1 MATTLLA
8 MATLP
13 SCREEI
19 AGSREAFTA
28 PQISGLFERRPTFI
42 KIGEEVLLAVNQ
54 RGEDLFF
61 FKTASGYGEAG
72 AEAAAFGSGLGLDR
86 PVASIYSRIYPLEA
100 LALVKNNWHRIY
112 SAVRDD
118 GKRFPD
124 AVDADLVKEVFR
136 SIASDPLNES
146 YFPETSEYRVTYGKA
161 SEVNDSANTIPVHLS
176 LGESTLLQVAQRN
189 GQLEFYKTSSGYA
202 TLGNKTYVGGTGG
215 SYEVSFSDHY
225 MGITPEEAVAHA
237 GGDWQVIYKAVL
249 KQARI
254 IPDSVWPSLVRETF
268 CPNCPVPDGG
278 VVELIVED
286 GRVLGPAEYPKT
298 QSKLDGAGLGTDVA
312 ELKVP
317 TSMNVR
323 PILVGSETE
332 IISAIEAGEPG
343 EFERLVEEV
352 RRTYSAVDY

>member
-1 MATTLLA
+1 

-19 AGSREAFTA
+19 AGSREAYTA

-42 KIGEEVLLAVNQ
+42 KIGEEVLIAVNQ
-54 RGEDLFF
+54 RGEDLFL

-72 AEAAAFGSGLGLDR
+72 AEASLAGNGIGLDR

-118 GKRFPD
+118 GQRFSD

-136 SIASDPLNES
+136 SIASDPLPES
-146 YFPETSEYRVTYGKA
+146 YFPENNEYRVTYGNA
-161 SEVNDSANTIPVHLS
+161 SESHASAQIIPVHLS

-225 MGITPEEAVAHA
+225 MGITPEEAVAHT
-237 GGDWQVIYKAVL
+237 GGDWQVIYKAAL

-268 CPNCPVPDGG
+268 CPECPVPVGG
-278 VVELIVED
+278 MVELRVED
-286 GRVLGPAEYPKT
+286 GRVKGPVQGMFDTLANSDPSIGDLSRLNLPSAVNEEIERERR
-298 QSKLDGAGLGTDVA
+298 VA
-312 ELKVP
+312 DMNARLAIVGKIDRVIEELRRLEELK
-317 TSMNVR
+317 
-323 PILVGSETE
+323 
-332 IISAIEAGEPG
+332 AQEP
-343 EFERLVEEV
+343 L
-352 RRTYSAVDY
+352 SK